1 VGVNA
6 FELDEEK
13 PIPLQR
19 TDGSPERKQVDRLRA
34 LHARRDP
41 AKWQAALKAVE
52 DTARSTGNLMP
63 VIVEAVEVNAT
74 VGEISD
80 AMRRVYG
87 EYHERVVI

>member
-13 PIPLQR
+13 TIPLQR
-19 TDGSPERKQVDRLRA
+19 IDESLERKQVDRLRA
-34 LHARRDP
+34 LRARRDP

-52 DTARSTGNLMP
+52 KTASAGNLMP